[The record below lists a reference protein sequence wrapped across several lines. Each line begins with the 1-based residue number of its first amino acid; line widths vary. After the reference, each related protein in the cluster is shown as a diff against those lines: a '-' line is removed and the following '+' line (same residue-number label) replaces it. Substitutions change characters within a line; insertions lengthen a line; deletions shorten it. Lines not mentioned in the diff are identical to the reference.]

1 METNSEYVNRGS
13 NVSRA
18 HKEHE
23 QKNWDNLLTSSSLAR
38 QDCEEMCA
46 YYLIPFSELSETER
60 NTRISSGLFKESGE
74 VDLLIKEHEAYL
86 KHHLGDLGYRCMSQA
101 SS

>member
-1 METNSEYVNRGS
+1 MNRRIGIVYSPPLLWHSKTEET
-13 NVSRA
+13 
-18 HKEHE
+18 
-23 QKNWDNLLTSSSLAR
+23 
-38 QDCEEMCA
+38 CA

-86 KHHLGDLGYRCMSQA
+86 KRHLGDLGYRCMSQA

>member
-1 METNSEYVNRGS
+1 MEAGLECVTSAS

-23 QKNWDNLLTSSSLAR
+23 QKNWDNLLTSSSLAQR
-38 QDCEEMCA
+38 ECEETCA
-46 YYLIPFSELSETER
+46 YYLIPFSELSEGER
-60 NTRISSGLFKESGE
+60 NKRVSSGLFNESGE
-74 VDLLIKEHEAYL
+74 VDFLVKEHESYL
-86 KHHLGDLGYRCMSQA
+86 KRHLGKMGYRCIGQA